1 MGRNPKSFG
10 ESGVAG
16 GYDANYGPRTLDTLT
31 ELRGSNGM
39 RNIRKMAENDPTVGA
54 IIMGITMLA
63 RGAKWSFEAADS
75 SPAAQE
81 YSMFMQNVMEDMD
94 FTYDEFLDDAMTM
107 LEYGFSL
114 FEVVLKRRKD
124 GRIGIARLG
133 PRPQWT
139 IDRFEVS
146 NNGSNILGA
155 WQQTTTRGMV
165 YLPAER
171 LLHMKIKSSYSDPY
185 GKSILRNAYRSYRY
199 VTSIQ
204 EYEAVAIERE
214 LNGLPVGRIPSDY
227 LDPNADAG
235 KKAFVEKFKT
245 ILRDVKRNE
254 QGYLLIPSDAY
265 EDADGKVS
273 NQRMVDFELLASKG
287 TRDIDTNKSIIR
299 HQQDMARSVLADF
312 LMLGQNDRGSFAM
325 SKSKT
330 DIFVKS
336 MRSMLNSISSPINR
350 RLIPLIWEA
359 NSFDPELMPKIRY
372 ENLAPVDLDVLGG
385 FIRSLALAN
394 ANIFPDL
401 NVENALLNAA
411 GLPPKVESTKTD
423 DSVVGED
430 E

>member
-10 ESGVAG
+10 ETGVAS
-16 GYDANYGPRTLDTLT
+16 GYDANFGIRYLDTLV
-31 ELRGSNGM
+31 ELRGTQGM
-39 RNIRKMAENDPTVGA
+39 RNLRIMSDNDPTVGA
-54 IIMGITMLA
+54 ILMGITMLT
-63 RGAKWSFEAADS
+63 RGARWSFQPASETPAAAEAA
-75 SPAAQE
+75 E
-81 YSMFMQNVMEDMD
+81 FMQGVMDDMEITFED
-94 FTYDEFLDDAMTM
+94 FLDDAMTM
-107 LEYGFSL
+107 LVYGFSL
-114 FEVVLKRRKD
+114 FEIVMKRRAD
-124 GRIGIARLG
+124 GRIGVRKLG

-139 IDRFEVS
+139 IENFDVDDS
-146 NNGSNILGA
+146 GSRMLGA
-155 WQQTTTRGMV
+155 WQNTLYQGIV

-171 LLHMKIKSSYSDPY
+171 LLHMKVKSAYADPA

-199 VTSIQ
+199 VTNIQ

-214 LNGLPVGRIPSDY
+214 LNGLPVGRIPSEY
-227 LDPNADAG
+227 LDPNADAS
-235 KKAFVEKFKT
+235 KLAFVEKFKT

-254 QGYLLIPSDAY
+254 QGYLLIPSDVY
-265 EDADGKVS
+265 EDADGKIS

-287 TRDIDTNKSIIR
+287 TRDIDTNKSIVR

-312 LMLGQNDRGSFAM
+312 LMLGSGDRGSFAM

-336 MRSMLNSISSPINR
+336 MRSILNSVAAPINR
-350 RLIPLIWEA
+350 SLVPKIWEA
-359 NSFDPELMPKIRY
+359 NAFDPALMPKIQY

-401 NVENALLNAA
+401 GIENALLNAA
-411 GLPPKVESTKTD
+411 GLPPKTRETVVD
-423 DSVVGED
+423 DDVIGED

>member
-10 ESGVAG
+10 ETGVAG
-16 GYDANYGPRTLDTLT
+16 GYDANFGIRYLDTMV
-31 ELRGSNGM
+31 ELRGTTGM
-39 RNIRKMAENDPTVGA
+39 RNLRIMSDNDPTVGA
-54 IIMGITMLA
+54 ILMGITMLT
-63 RGAKWSFEAADS
+63 RGARWSFQPANATTEARVYAD
-75 SPAAQE
+75 
-81 YSMFMQNVMEDMD
+81 FMQSVMDDMD
-94 FTYDEFLDDAMTM
+94 FTFEDFLDDAMTM
-107 LEYGFSL
+107 LTFGFSL
-114 FEVVLKRRKD
+114 FEVVMKRRTD
-124 GRIGIARLG
+124 GQIGIKKLG

-139 IDRFEVS
+139 IDRFDVADD
-146 NNGSNILGA
+146 GSTLNGA
-155 WQQTTTRGMV
+155 WQNTSQTGMV
-165 YLPAER
+165 YLPADR
-171 LLHMKIKSSYSDPY
+171 LLHMKVKSAYADPA

-199 VTSIQ
+199 VTNIQ

-214 LNGLPVGRIPSDY
+214 LNGLPVGRVPSAY

-235 KKAFVEKFKT
+235 KQAFVTKFKQ

-265 EDADGKVS
+265 EDEDGKIS

-287 TRDIDTNKSIIR
+287 TRDIDTNKSIVR

-312 LMLGQNDRGSFAM
+312 LMLGTSDRGSFAM

-336 MRSMLNSISSPINR
+336 MRSILNSVSAPINR
-350 RLIPLIWEA
+350 VLIPMIWDA
-359 NSFDPELMPKIRY
+359 NSFDPALMPEIQY

-401 NVENALLNAA
+401 GIENALLNAA
-411 GLPPKVESTKTD
+411 GLPPKSHPTAVD
-423 DSVVGED
+423 DKVLGED

>member
-16 GYDANYGPRTLDTLT
+16 GYDANYGPRTLDTLV
-31 ELRGSNGM
+31 ELRGLNGM
-39 RNIRKMAENDPTVGA
+39 RNLRIMSENDPTVGA
-54 IIMGITMLA
+54 IIMGITMLT
-63 RGAKWSFEAADS
+63 RGAKWSFEAADA
-75 SPAAQE
+75 SPAAKE
-81 YSMFMQNVMEDMD
+81 AAAFMQSVMDDME
-94 FTYDEFLDDAMTM
+94 FTFEEFLDDAMTM
-107 LEYGFSL
+107 LNYGFSL
-114 FEVVLKRRKD
+114 FEIVMKRRTD
-124 GRIGIARLG
+124 GRIGIRKLG

-139 IDRFEVS
+139 IDRFDVDE
-146 NNGSNILGA
+146 NGSTVLGA
-155 WQQTTTRGMV
+155 WQQTVTRGMV
-165 YLPAER
+165 YLPADR
-171 LLHMKIKSSYSDPY
+171 LLHMKVKSSYADPY

-199 VTSIQ
+199 VTNIQ

-287 TRDIDTNKSIIR
+287 TRDIDTNKSIVR

-336 MRSMLNSISSPINR
+336 MRSMLNSVAAPINR
-350 RLIPLIWEA
+350 RLIPAVWEA
-359 NSFDPELMPKIRY
+359 NSFDPALMPKIRY

-411 GLPPKVESTKTD
+411 GLPPKVESTKAD